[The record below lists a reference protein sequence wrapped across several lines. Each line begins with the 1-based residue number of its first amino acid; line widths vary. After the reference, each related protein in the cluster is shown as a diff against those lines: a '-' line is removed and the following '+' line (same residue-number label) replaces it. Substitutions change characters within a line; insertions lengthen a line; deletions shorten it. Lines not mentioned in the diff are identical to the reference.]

1 MLHTMVRWIVP
12 VLLAVA
18 PVLAG
23 TTVKSKQ
30 GELNLLRSPGGDD
43 IICTSTAQETMR
55 LLSKEDLWSMVE
67 AWCGKG
73 WVQNAALLQLQET
86 KDKDINLQDYIVQL
100 RPENPGSVII
110 LELEDN
116 PWAEVSMNRD
126 FRDMLTQ
133 TFDREKME
141 RSNAEN

>member
-1 MLHTMVRWIVP
+1 MVRWIVP

-43 IICTSTAQETMR
+43 VICTSTAQETMR
-55 LLSKEDLWSMVE
+55 LLSKKDMWSMVE

-73 WVQNAALLQLQET
+73 WVQNAMLLQLQET
-86 KDKDINLQDYIVQL
+86 KDKDINLEEYVVNHWAD
-100 RPENPGSVII
+100 NPGLTAI

-116 PWAEVSMNRD
+116 PWAEVAMNRD

-133 TFDREKME
+133 TLDRETME
-141 RSNAEN
+141 RSNSEN